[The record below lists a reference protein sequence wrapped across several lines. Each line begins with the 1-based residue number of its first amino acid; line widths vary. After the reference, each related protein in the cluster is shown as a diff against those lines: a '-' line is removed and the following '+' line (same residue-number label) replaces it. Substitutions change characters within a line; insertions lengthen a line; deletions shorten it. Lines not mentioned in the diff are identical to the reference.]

1 MPRTVTTTKTQYAE
15 ETTETTYKLC
25 TRIQNTH
32 PFPIKGLVVRDSVPT
47 TAASETHLAQNDI
60 KVLLRRPE
68 GLGEASVGE
77 MVILRSGGG
86 GEQADEEEGGKGKSK
101 ETARVRVRWRDAAAH
116 KLGKYEWLVDLP
128 AGEDVKLDAEYLV
141 RAPSDY
147 KWILTEE

>member
-1 MPRTVTTTKTQYAE
+1 M
-15 ETTETTYKLC
+15 
-25 TRIQNTH
+25 
-32 PFPIKGLVVRDSVPT
+32 RDSVPT

-68 GLGEASVGE
+68 GLGEAAAGE
-77 MVILRSGGG
+77 MVVLQN
-86 GEQADEEEGGKGKSK
+86 GERHGESDDEEGGNSKGKGK

-147 KWILTEE
+147 KWVLSEEV